1 MPRFNGTGPLG
12 YGPRTGR
19 GFGPCGMG
27 MGYGRGF
34 GCGRWFT
41 TKNEEKE
48 MLQEEI
54 EELKKEMEGAQ
65 ERLQELE
72 GQK

>member
-1 MPRFNGTGPLG
+1 
-12 YGPRTGR
+12 
-19 GFGPCGMG
+19 MG

>member
-1 MPRFNGTGPLG
+1 MPRFNGTGPLRIWE
-12 YGPRTGR
+12 RTGR

-27 MGYGRGF
+27 MGYRRGF
-34 GCGRWFT
+34 GYGRWFT

-65 ERLQELE
+65 EKLQELE